1 MLVSSL
7 KDHIEQLE
15 NDLKATP
22 MRISVFRDLPF
33 AILRY
38 DPQDEWKLRH
48 EVRLLE
54 PRLAEAG
61 RKVVTISLADLLWEA
76 LKECEG
82 VDTIVRMERRSGFLA
97 AQSQITKYLSDPV
110 WAPLPNLLVGR
121 LAALDPRHHIV
132 FLTRAAAMAPHI
144 YFMSMLLDQMKSRTE
159 VSTILFYPGTRE
171 GDSQLRFMNLP
182 SRDALGTYRVKIY
195 G

>member
-1 MLVSSL
+1 VRSL
-7 KDHIEQLE
+7 KEQLEPLE

-48 EVRLLE
+48 EARLLAT
-54 PRLAEAG
+54 RLAEIG
-61 RKVVTISLADLLWEA
+61 REVVTISFADLLWEA
-76 LKECEG
+76 LEECEG
-82 VDTIVRMERRSGFLA
+82 LDAIVRLEQRSGFQA
-97 AQSQITKYLSDPV
+97 AQAQITKYLSDPV
-110 WAPLPNLLVGR
+110 WAPLPDLLAQK
-121 LAALDPRHHIV
+121 LAALDPRRQIA
-132 FLTRAAAMAPHI
+132 FLMRTAAMAPHV
-144 YFMSMLLDQMKSRTE
+144 YYMSMLLEQMKGRTE
-159 VSTILFYPGTRE
+159 VTTILFYPGARE
-171 GDSQLRFMNLP
+171 GENQLRFMNLP